1 MSKDVKCPYCGA
13 DVEINHDDGYGLEED
28 LIFSQECDWCA
39 KEFVYTICIEIHYD
53 AKRADCLN
61 GSPHKY
67 KPTAD
72 RFPETHRMRCA
83 DCGKLIIDPEF
94 LRP

>member
-1 MSKDVKCPYCGA
+1 MSKDVTCPYCGA
-13 DVEINHDDGYGLEED
+13 AVEINHDDGYGYAED
-28 LIFSQECDWCA
+28 EIFEQECDWCA
-39 KEFVYTICIEIHYD
+39 KVFAYTVCIEIHHI

-61 GSPHKY
+61 GDPHKY